1 MAAAAST
8 AITTSRRFIVSPGR
22 SARFAAAEARPIGR
36 GGGSGRPPRSSPRAE
51 LESGT
56 IRAGEGTLLTTV
68 VEPNAL
74 AEIPLFRGLPPER
87 LKRLSESLRK
97 KTVPAGTNMITAD
110 QPGEVVYVL
119 LEGTVKILIEQMDG
133 REVILAFLGA
143 GDTVGEMSLVDS
155 AGRSANVMTMEKCTF
170 LWMDRAT
177 FQDLLR
183 HVPEFAQN
191 LVRLLSSRLRMANEQ
206 IQSLSSLDVAGR
218 LARQILA
225 FAERYGAPSDGG
237 TQISL
242 RLTQTDLAELVGAS
256 RERVNQV
263 MVDLRQK
270 GLLSVDSGHHV
281 LVHRPQEL
289 ARLCR

>member
-1 MAAAAST
+1 
-8 AITTSRRFIVSPGR
+8 
-22 SARFAAAEARPIGR
+22 
-36 GGGSGRPPRSSPRAE
+36 
-51 LESGT
+51 
-56 IRAGEGTLLTTV
+56 LTVV
-68 VEPNAL
+68 VEPASL
-74 AEIPLFRGLPPER
+74 AEIPLFRGLPADR
-87 LKRLSESLRK
+87 LKKLSEVLRK
-97 KTVPAGTNMITAD
+97 KSVPSGTNMITAD

-119 LEGTVKILIEQMDG
+119 LEGTVKILIEQVDG
-133 REVILAFLGA
+133 REVILAFLGP

-183 HVPEFAQN
+183 NVPEFAQN

-218 LARQILA
+218 LARQLLA
-225 FAERYGAPSDGG
+225 FSERYGEPIDGG
-237 TQISL
+237 VRVAL

-263 MVDLRQK
+263 MVDFRQK
-270 GLLSVDSGHHV
+270 GYLTVDSSHHI

-289 ARLCR
+289 ARFCG

>member
-1 MAAAAST
+1 LPAL
-8 AITTSRRFIVSPGR
+8 PD
-22 SARFAAAEARPIGR
+22 
-36 GGGSGRPPRSSPRAE
+36 
-51 LESGT
+51 
-56 IRAGEGTLLTTV
+56 
-68 VEPNAL
+68 PNAL
-74 AEIPLFRGLPPER
+74 AEIALFKGLPAER
-87 LKRLSESLRK
+87 LRRLNEVLHK
-97 KTVPAGTNMITAD
+97 KSVPAGTNMITAE

-177 FQDLLR
+177 FQDLLKN
-183 HVPEFAQN
+183 VPEFTQN
-191 LVRLLSSRLRMANEQ
+191 LVRLLSGRLRMANEQ

-225 FAERYGAPSDGG
+225 FAERYGQTEEGQSGIRVP
-237 TQISL
+237 L
-242 RLTQTDLAELVGAS
+242 RLTQSDLAELVGAS

-263 MVDLRQK
+263 MVDFRQK
-270 GLLSVDSGHHV
+270 DYLSVDSSHRI
-281 LVHRPQEL
+281 LVHKPEDL

>member
-1 MAAAAST
+1 MPAVADS
-8 AITTSRRFIVSPGR
+8 
-22 SARFAAAEARPIGR
+22 
-36 GGGSGRPPRSSPRAE
+36 
-51 LESGT
+51 
-56 IRAGEGTLLTTV
+56 
-68 VEPNAL
+68 NAL

-87 LKRLSESLRK
+87 LKRLNDSLHK
-97 KTVPAGTNMITAD
+97 KSVPGGTNMITAE

-177 FQDLLR
+177 FQDLLKN
-183 HVPEFAQN
+183 VPEFAQN

-225 FAERYGAPSDGG
+225 FTERYGRPRAGELTG
-237 TQISL
+237 TLIPL

-270 GLLSVDSGHHV
+270 RLLSVDSSHRIIVHHA
-281 LVHRPQEL
+281 EKL
-289 ARLCR
+289 AELCR

>member
-1 MAAAAST
+1 MT
-8 AITTSRRFIVSPGR
+8 AVNDPKVLGD
-22 SARFAAAEARPIGR
+22 
-36 GGGSGRPPRSSPRAE
+36 
-51 LESGT
+51 
-56 IRAGEGTLLTTV
+56 
-68 VEPNAL
+68 
-74 AEIPLFRGLPPER
+74 IPLFRGVPLDR
-87 LKRLSESLRK
+87 LKRLNEVMHRK
-97 KTVPAGTNMITAD
+97 SVPAGTNMITAE
-110 QPGEVVYVL
+110 QPGEVVYIL

-177 FQDLLR
+177 FQDCLR
-183 HVPEFAQN
+183 NVPEFTQN
-191 LVRLLSSRLRMANEQ
+191 LVRLLAGRLRMANEQ

-218 LARQILA
+218 LARQLLA
-225 FAERYGAPSDGG
+225 FTERYGSAETADGG
-237 TQISL
+237 GVRINL

-263 MVDLRQK
+263 MVEFRQK
-270 GLLSVDSGHHV
+270 GYLSVDTAHHV
-281 LVHRPQEL
+281 QVHQTQAL

>member
-1 MAAAAST
+1 MVDP
-8 AITTSRRFIVSPGR
+8 TT
-22 SARFAAAEARPIGR
+22 
-36 GGGSGRPPRSSPRAE
+36 
-51 LESGT
+51 
-56 IRAGEGTLLTTV
+56 LT
-68 VEPNAL
+68 
-74 AEIPLFRGLPPER
+74 EIPLFRGLPPER
-87 LKRLSESLRK
+87 LSRLAEKLRK
-97 KTVPAGTNMITAD
+97 KSVSAGTNMITAD

-119 LEGTVKILIEQMDG
+119 LDGTVKILIEQMDG
-133 REVILAFLGA
+133 REVILAFLGP

-177 FQDLLR
+177 FQELLR
-183 HVPEFAQN
+183 NVPEFAQN

-225 FAERYGAPSDGG
+225 FSERYGEPDDEG
-237 TQISL
+237 TKISL

-263 MVDLRQK
+263 MVDFRQK
-270 GLLSVDSGHHV
+270 GYLTVDTGHHV
-281 LVHRPQEL
+281 LVQRPEEL
-289 ARLCR
+289 ARLCS

>member
-1 MAAAAST
+1 MA
-8 AITTSRRFIVSPGR
+8 
-22 SARFAAAEARPIGR
+22 
-36 GGGSGRPPRSSPRAE
+36 
-51 LESGT
+51 
-56 IRAGEGTLLTTV
+56 TV
-68 VEPNAL
+68 VEPGTL
-74 AEIPLFRGLPPER
+74 VEIPLFRGLPAER
-87 LKRLSESLRK
+87 LKRLAEMLRK

-155 AGRSANVMTMEKCTF
+155 SGRSANVMTMEKCTF
-170 LWMDRAT
+170 LWMDRST
-177 FQDLLR
+177 FQELLR
-183 HVPEFAQN
+183 NVPEFAQN

-225 FAERYGAPSDGG
+225 FAERYGEPGDGEPAGDDDAPAPERSAAAADPSEQG
-237 TQISL
+237 TRISL

-263 MVDLRQK
+263 MVDFRQK
-270 GLLSVDSGHHV
+270 GYLSVDSGHHI
-281 LVHRPQEL
+281 LVHDPQSL
-289 ARLCR
+289 ARFCG

>member
-1 MAAAAST
+1 M
-8 AITTSRRFIVSPGR
+8 TSVVD
-22 SARFAAAEARPIGR
+22 PI
-36 GGGSGRPPRSSPRAE
+36 
-51 LESGT
+51 
-56 IRAGEGTLLTTV
+56 
-68 VEPNAL
+68 AL

-87 LKRLSESLRK
+87 LKRLAEMLRK
-97 KTVPAGTNMITAD
+97 KTVPSGTNMITAD

-170 LWMDRAT
+170 LWMDRTT

-191 LVRLLSSRLRMANEQ
+191 LVRLLSSPAADGQRA
-206 IQSLSSLDVAGR
+206 DPVAL
-218 LARQILA
+218 LARRRRPA
-225 FAERYGAPSDGG
+225 GAPDPGLRGALRQPVSDGG

-270 GLLSVDSGHHV
+270 GMLSVDSGHHV

>member
-1 MAAAAST
+1 VAT
-8 AITTSRRFIVSPGR
+8 VVDP
-22 SARFAAAEARPIGR
+22 
-36 GGGSGRPPRSSPRAE
+36 
-51 LESGT
+51 
-56 IRAGEGTLLTTV
+56 GTLV
-68 VEPNAL
+68 
-74 AEIPLFRGLPPER
+74 EIPLFRGLPAER
-87 LKRLSESLRK
+87 LKKLAEMLRK

-155 AGRSANVMTMEKCTF
+155 SGRSANVMTMEKCTF
-170 LWMDRAT
+170 LWMDRST
-177 FQDLLR
+177 FQELLR
-183 HVPEFAQN
+183 NVPEFAQN

-225 FAERYGAPSDGG
+225 FAERYGEPGDGEEAGDGSRAAAAAEPPEKG
-237 TQISL
+237 TRISL

-263 MVDLRQK
+263 MVDFRQK
-270 GLLSVDSGHHV
+270 GYLSVDSGHHI
-281 LVHRPQEL
+281 LVHDPQSL
-289 ARLCR
+289 ARFCG